1 MRTGRVLIG
10 AVLFLGAGIWVLF
23 AYCNGTTGANFGY
36 PLSGCKLTI
45 DLTTMGTPVAVG
57 IPLVGIGML
66 LMVIAFI
73 GAIVAQFQGPRVESR
88 KDIAPRR
95 EMPFE
100 G

>member
-23 AYCNGTTGANFGY
+23 AYCNGSTGASFAY

-45 DLTTMGTPVAVG
+45 DLTTIGTPVVVG

-66 LMVIAFI
+66 LMAIAFI
-73 GAIVAQFQGPRVESR
+73 GAIVAQFRGPRVELR
-88 KDIAPRR
+88 EDISPRR
-95 EMPFE
+95 DMPFE